1 MKRPENDKWLDEAL
15 SETIGSKKSRTAFE
29 EWKQKHPEAVEM
41 LTSRAGREASA
52 SPDPLKIR
60 RIIMTS
66 TITKLAAAAVVVIAA
81 AVGIHQLTGSDKSD
95 IGVGG
100 LTPTLVAGPKT
111 IRLADGSE
119 VKLAQGAQIQVYQTV
134 DKRGFEHLAG
144 LIDVSVT
151 KGQGE
156 FVITTPYGNV
166 TALGTKFTMN
176 QVDGIPEN
184 STERVQ
190 LLAVEVQEGS
200 VQVSNTI
207 GSKIL
212 REYQRLTVE
221 KDQAPYDF
229 SQDESLPP
237 RLIERIQAMVEA
249 MEPGDAAAWMA
260 NYNINYMYK
269 LVKGNAQYDANR
281 FGGTEADLER
291 IRKGFA
297 DVQSPEELVE
307 RFLASGGIKA
317 SGKIY
322 VRSVELNEAGDHA
335 QAECVERKSENHI
348 VIMHPEWH
356 YFDNDWWQVDD

>member
-1 MKRPENDKWLDEAL
+1 MNHPENDKWLDDAL
-15 SETIGSKKSRTAFE
+15 SNVIGSEKTEPNFDK
-29 EWKQKHPEAVEM
+29 WKQEHPEAVEM
-41 LTSRAGREASA
+41 LTSRARSKASTIKRPHSIRIMIMK
-52 SPDPLKIR
+52 SP
-60 RIIMTS
+60 
-66 TITKLAAAAVVVIAA
+66 ITKLAAAAVVVIAA
-81 AVGIHQLTGSDKSD
+81 AVGITQLVDSNETSS
-95 IGVGG
+95 VNGG
-100 LTPTLVAGPKT
+100 LVVGPKT
-111 IRLADGSE
+111 IKLVDGSE
-119 VKLAQGAQIQVYQTV
+119 VKLAQGAQIQVPEGT
-134 DKRGFEHLAG
+134 DKRGFEHIAG
-144 LIDVSVT
+144 LIDVSVS

-156 FVITTPYGNV
+156 FVVTTLYGNV

-229 SQDESLPP
+229 TQDESLPT
-237 RLIERIQAMVEA
+237 RLIERIQAMVKA

-269 LVKGNAQYDANR
+269 LVKGDAQYDVNR

-317 SGKIY
+317 SGNVY

-335 QAECVERKSENHI
+335 KAECIERKSENHI

-356 YFDNDWWQVDD
+356 YFDNNWWQVDD